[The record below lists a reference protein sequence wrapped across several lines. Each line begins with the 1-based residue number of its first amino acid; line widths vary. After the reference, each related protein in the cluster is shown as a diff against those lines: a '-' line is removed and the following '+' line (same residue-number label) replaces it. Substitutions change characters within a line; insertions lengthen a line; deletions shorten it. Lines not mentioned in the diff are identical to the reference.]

1 MFKEKPKYVVSL
13 LLVLFL
19 TARVF
24 SQPSPKINF
33 SNVTAPLSNL
43 HVSCILQDSRG
54 FLWVGTEDGLN
65 RFDGYEFKIY
75 RHDPDDSTSLLKNRI
90 RALFEDDRGVL
101 WVSTNSGGLHLYDRV
116 HDNFRRLPSYSFDCE
131 IAEFHEDDTAV
142 WIGGIRHGEA
152 FVNEVSKKTG
162 HERNHVLFKS
172 RTPIHAL
179 IPAPDHSFWIGV
191 RGTGL
196 FRWDVKNNDIQ
207 GKGPPSELHRA
218 LADGRQ
224 NLWIAAK
231 EGLQKYDTKTN
242 TTVLYNSRSHPAL
255 PVDNVLCLCMDGD
268 YLWIGTENGGLCRLN
283 TVTDELVTFQTN
295 LQDAESLPDNSIWAL
310 YRDRQGRIWIGT
322 YSNGITFIDPLRQKF
337 QEIDLPIRDDV
348 VNAILLDSQKRLW
361 LGTEEGLVVKSSH
374 GIKHYKHSTDKR
386 SLQTN
391 PVLSIY
397 EDTQQRIW
405 VGTWQGGLNR
415 YDEVHDTFIHYM
427 PDEKRTDALSN
438 ANVFAIKQSHR
449 TGQLLVATHDGLN
462 VMDER
467 TGTFQHIRE
476 GQFEFNNYIG
486 TLYEDR
492 KGTIWVG
499 TLEEL
504 LQYDPLSKKLSRF
517 ETATH
522 RDSIHVRGVCNSILE
537 DNHGRLWVG
546 TQEGLHLLIN
556 GRFRKRYTIR
566 DGLPSNNIQAILED
580 NSGNLWMSTAAG
592 ISKFNTATAVFRNY
606 DKDDGIRTINFKS
619 KACLRDAQGEFLFA
633 GKGVC
638 AFNPDSVRE
647 NPHVPNV
654 FITELGILNPPTR
667 PAGSGGM
674 LQRQISE
681 IKEISIPPVY
691 NYFSLKYVAINF
703 TATSKNQYAYK
714 LEGFQADWNYVG
726 DQRSAMFTNL
736 DPGTYTFKVKAC
748 NNDGVWNEKGAQL
761 VIHILPP
768 WWKTWWAKTA
778 AVLVLAGSALLAYKI
793 RVRSI
798 QQQNRSLELQVQK
811 RTEELALQ
819 NEELTQSQEE
829 IAAQRD
835 VVAAQN
841 QELQNARLIIE
852 KQNHDILMRNESL
865 EAEVEKRTRDLVE
878 YNQQLEQFAFISA
891 HNLRAPVARI
901 LGLGHILEIEGE
913 NPREARVISDKMVIS
928 AKELDRVVRD
938 LNTVLDIRRNS
949 NSAIAPINLEEE
961 LRLIKINL
969 EKEIQ
974 ETNTTFVEDFSKGSV
989 LWGVKPYL
997 DSILLNL
1004 ISNAIK
1010 YRHPERNPVITIWS
1024 EEKDDQFTLT
1034 IEDNGLGMDMAVC
1047 KEKLFMLYSRFHS
1060 HVEGK
1065 GMGLYLVK
1073 TQVIAMGGK
1082 IEVQSILDKGTVFR
1096 IVFKHAHA
1104 I

>member
-1 MFKEKPKYVVSL
+1 MFKAIPKCVVSL
-13 LLVLFL
+13 LLILFL
-19 TARVF
+19 TFQAFAQR
-24 SQPSPKINF
+24 KINF
-33 SNVTAPLSNL
+33 SNVTAPLSSL
-43 HVSCILQDSRG
+43 QVSCIFQDSRG

-75 RHDPDDSTSLLKNRI
+75 RHDPDDSASLLKNRI
-90 RALFEDDRGVL
+90 RAIFEDSRGVL
-101 WVSTNSGGLHLYDRV
+101 WVSTNSGGLHTYNRI
-116 HDNFRRLPSYSFDCE
+116 HDNFKRVPKYSFDCE

-142 WIGGIRHGEA
+142 WFGGIRHGEA
-152 FVNEVSKKTG
+152 FVNEVNKKTG
-162 HERNHVLFKS
+162 RERSHTLFKS
-172 RTPIHAL
+172 RTPVHAL
-179 IPAPDHSFWIGV
+179 IPASDHAFWVGV

-196 FRWDVKNNDIQ
+196 FLWDVKKNDIQ
-207 GKGPPSELHRA
+207 RKGSPSELHRA
-218 LADGRQ
+218 VADTRQ
-224 NLWIAAK
+224 NLWIATRA
-231 EGLQKYDTKTN
+231 GLQKYNANTN
-242 TTVLYNSRSHPAL
+242 TTILYDTHSSPAL

-295 LQDAESLPDNSIWAL
+295 IHDSESLPDNSIWAL
-310 YRDRQGRIWIGT
+310 YRDHQGRIWVGT
-322 YSNGITFIDPLRQKF
+322 YSNGMTFIDPLRQKF
-337 QEIDLPIRDDV
+337 QETDLPVRNDM
-348 VNAILLDSQKRLW
+348 VNAIFLDSKKRLW
-361 LGTEEGLVVKSSH
+361 LGTEEGLIVTSSH
-374 GIKHYKHSTDKR
+374 GIKRYKHSTDKR

-397 EDTQQRIW
+397 EDVKQRIW

-415 YDEVHDTFIHYM
+415 YDEAHDNFVHYV
-427 PDEKRTDALSN
+427 PDEKRMDALSS
-438 ANVFAIKQSHR
+438 ANVFAIKESHK
-449 TGQLLVATHDGLN
+449 TQQLLVATHDGLN
-462 VMDER
+462 VMDEQ

-486 TLYEDR
+486 TLFEDNT
-492 KGTIWVG
+492 GTIWVG

-504 LQYDPLSKKLSRF
+504 LRYDPLSKKLSRF
-517 ETATH
+517 EAATH

-537 DNHGRLWVG
+537 DKHGRLWIA
-546 TQEGLHLLIN
+546 TQEGLHLLVD
-556 GRFRKRYTIR
+556 GRFLKRYTIR
-566 DGLPSNNIQAILED
+566 DGLPSNNIQAMLED
-580 NSGNLWMSTAAG
+580 DSGNLWMSTAVG
-592 ISKFNTATAVFRNY
+592 ISKFNPAIAVFRNY
-606 DKDDGIRTINFKS
+606 DKEDGIRTTNFKP
-619 KACLRDAQGEFLFA
+619 KACLRNPQGQFLFA
-633 GKGVC
+633 GKGIC
-638 AFNPDSVRE
+638 LFNPDSVRE
-647 NPHVPNV
+647 NPHMPNV
-654 FITELGILNPPTR
+654 FITELGILNTPTR
-667 PAGSGGM
+667 ATEPGGM
-674 LQRQISE
+674 RQRQISE
-681 IKEISIPPVY
+681 IREISIPPAY

-714 LEGFQADWNYVG
+714 LEGFQDDWNYVG

-748 NNDGVWNEKGAQL
+748 NNDGVWNEKGAEL

-778 AVLVLAGSALLAYKI
+778 AVLFMLGSALLVYKI

-798 QQQNRSLELQVQK
+798 EQQNRSLELQVQK
-811 RTEELALQ
+811 RTEELAQQ

-841 QELQNARLIIE
+841 LELQKARLIIE

-901 LGLGHILEIEGE
+901 LGLGHILEIEGD
-913 NPREARVISDKMVIS
+913 NPSETRTITDKMVFT
-928 AKELDRVVRD
+928 ARELDRVVRD

-974 ETNTTFVEDFSKGSV
+974 ETTTTFVEDFSKGSI
-989 LWGVKPYL
+989 LWAVKPYL

-1024 EEKDDQFTLT
+1024 EEIDDQFVLT
-1034 IEDNGLGMDMAVC
+1034 IEDNGLGMDMTIC
-1047 KEKLFMLYSRFHS
+1047 KDKLFTLYSRFHS

-1082 IEVQSILDKGTVFR
+1082 IDVQSNLDQGTVFR
-1096 IVFKHAHA
+1096 ISFKRPKAT
-1104 I
+1104 